1 MASFPTSFTAVA
13 TGSARREKRKSTTS
27 LLASANST
35 RCAFLLMRSFMLNA
49 AVAVV
54 VAISS

>member
-13 TGSARREKRKSTTS
+13 TGSARREKRKSMTS
-27 LLASANST
+27 LVASAKST
-35 RCAFLLMRSFMLNA
+35 RLAFLSMRSFMLSA
-49 AVAVV
+49 AAAV